1 MGRWW
6 ACVRSKKDMFRAPS
20 EAWPRYMI
28 ECECNVAVII
38 VKAVTDHVSYDCLI
52 MRERHISVGTVNPGR
67 AGEVDERVRVVSLK
81 EKEKD
86 QHHPV
91 SN

>member
-28 ECECNVAVII
+28 ECECNVDVII
-38 VKAVTDHVSYDCLI
+38 VKAVTDHLNYEFND
-52 MRERHISVGTVNPGR
+52 
-67 AGEVDERVRVVSLK
+67 A
-81 EKEKD
+81 
-86 QHHPV
+86 
-91 SN
+91 